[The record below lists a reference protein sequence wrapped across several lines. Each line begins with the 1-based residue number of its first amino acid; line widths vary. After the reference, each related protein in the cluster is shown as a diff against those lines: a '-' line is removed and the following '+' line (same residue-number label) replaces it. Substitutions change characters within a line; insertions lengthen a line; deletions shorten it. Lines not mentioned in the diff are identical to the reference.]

1 MTATRILAGRALAT
15 ALVAMSLATAPLGAA
30 RADTIY
36 DSHIVEQ
43 MTFTPAQLP
52 MVRAILSQ
60 SRQSLLAIFGKYGID
75 PYARPNFDKLLEAS
89 SELQAVQ
96 ANEKREMKAILS
108 KDQYKLYLKLLQV
121 TAARVIK
128 ATRNDD
134 NQ

>member
-1 MTATRILAGRALAT
+1 MTAIRIPAGRVLAT
-15 ALVAMSLATAPLGAA
+15 ALVAISLVTVPLAAA

-52 MVRAILSQ
+52 KVRAILSQ
-60 SRQSLLAIFGKYGID
+60 TERTMVAIFNKYGID
-75 PYARPNFDKLLEAS
+75 PHARPDFDKLMEAS
-89 SELQAVQ
+89 TELQAAE

-108 KDQYKLYLKLLQV
+108 KEQYKHYLKLLQV

-128 ATRNDD
+128 ATRNDES
-134 NQ
+134 Q